1 MSSEIATW
9 GMIRAKVP
17 AFPAPTAG
25 RENECLTKAEIL
37 ATGGARV
44 TGSYGD
50 NECPVIDDVLPNV
63 TTQYNSITL
72 TPASHTWAKS
82 STITFNF
89 IVKCSLNTYLN
100 GELISSVDAPW
111 ELGTVGGRDP
121 NHFSCRVTNGVL
133 AVRPVSAN
141 TGTRSYTAVLVV
153 RPKGNSA
160 LMESAQLE
168 HRNT

>member
-1 MSSEIATW
+1 MGEIATR
-9 GMIRAKVP
+9 GMIRAKVSG
-17 AFPAPTAG
+17 FSSG
-25 RENECLTKAEIL
+25 NDNECLTKAEIL
-37 ATGGARV
+37 AAGGARV

-63 TTQYNSITL
+63 TTQSTTIRL
-72 TPASHTWAKS
+72 TPTGHTWPKS
-82 STITFNF
+82 STISFNF

-111 ELGTVGGRDP
+111 EVGSLGGRDP
-121 NHFSCRVTNGVL
+121 NHFSCRVTNGVV
-133 AVRPVSAN
+133 AVRPVSIN
-141 TGTRSYTAVLVV
+141 TGTRSYTAILIV
-153 RPKGNSA
+153 RPKGNAA